1 MRIGK
6 YLSHA
11 GYGTRKDVKN
21 LIRKKLVTV
30 NDALINT
37 DSINIDETKDIIKV
51 DDEIVEYKE
60 FYYLILNKL
69 SFKPP
74 FFFFLNFIFSSYLL
88 R

>member
-1 MRIGK
+1 MKVEVKAMRIGK

-30 NDALINT
+30 NNCIINT

-51 DDEIVEYKE
+51 DDEKGIYRYECG
-60 FYYLILNKL
+60 
-69 SFKPP
+69 S
-74 FFFFLNFIFSSYLL
+74 
-88 R
+88 